1 MHIHAAVDADRL
13 AGHEVAVAGREKNHR
28 ADKILRILIALYW
41 APAALKL
48 NEKEKCWF
56 TSARATATRTD
67 STPPRD
73 YLDFAPCR
81 RPLNDSIPRSRII
94 AAR

>member
-1 MHIHAAVDADRL
+1 MRIRIVSVHIHAAVDADRL
-13 AGHEVAVAGREKNHR
+13 AGHEVAVVGGEKKHR

-56 TSARATATRTD
+56 ASTGHGHEDRLLRAWRL
-67 STPPRD
+67 S
-73 YLDFAPCR
+73 
-81 RPLNDSIPRSRII
+81 
-94 AAR
+94 